1 MIIYKDWA
9 VPDLATLPSFFKFL
23 FLRRKLNKL
32 SWKIFLEIGGN
43 TCADVDSRRK
53 IYVNKSTK
61 EINCTKIYHRNRMLM
76 QSKTKL
82 IRALGFLKQVLL

>member
-32 SWKIFLEIGGN
+32 SWKILLEIGGN
-43 TCADVDSRRK
+43 TYADVAQEGK
-53 IYVNKSTK
+53 Y
-61 EINCTKIYHRNRMLM
+61 M
-76 QSKTKL
+76 
-82 IRALGFLKQVLL
+82 